1 MSKIMLLTSGTVQME
16 AELNESKTAALLL
29 GKLPISRIVNT
40 WGDEIYFPIPVE
52 AEAENAAT
60 LVEEGDLA
68 YWPEGKCFCIFFG
81 PTPVSTGSAI
91 RPSSPVNLL
100 GRLKG
105 DPKLW
110 KKVEPGNTI
119 KLEKA

>member
-1 MSKIMLLTSGTVQME
+1 MPKIILITSGTLQME
-16 AELNESKTAALLL
+16 AELNESKTAALLFD
-29 GKLPISRIVNT
+29 KLPISGIVNT

-52 AEAENAAT
+52 AKAENAAT

-68 YWPEGKCFCIFFG
+68 YWPEGSCFCIFFG
-81 PTPVSTGSAI
+81 PTPASKGSEI
-91 RPSSPVNLL
+91 RPASPVNLL

-110 KKVEPGNTI
+110 KIVEPGSTI
-119 KLEKA
+119 RLEKA